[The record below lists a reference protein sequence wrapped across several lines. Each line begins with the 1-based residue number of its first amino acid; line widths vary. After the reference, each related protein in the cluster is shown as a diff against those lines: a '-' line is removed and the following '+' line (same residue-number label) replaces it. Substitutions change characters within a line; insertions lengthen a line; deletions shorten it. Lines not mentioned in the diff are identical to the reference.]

1 MCGCVYAD
9 LYLLHTTKMLIL
21 LAKWG
26 HFWDHFR
33 GLFEGKDLGL
43 GKWVRVSRVSFHTS
57 EGRLITAVSAGTS
70 AAQLLY
76 FPPGAAVLPL

>member
-1 MCGCVYAD
+1 MGVYAD

-26 HFWDHFR
+26 HFWDHFK

-57 EGRLITAVSAGTS
+57 EGRLIAAVSAGTS

-76 FPPGAAVLPL
+76 FLPGAAVLPL